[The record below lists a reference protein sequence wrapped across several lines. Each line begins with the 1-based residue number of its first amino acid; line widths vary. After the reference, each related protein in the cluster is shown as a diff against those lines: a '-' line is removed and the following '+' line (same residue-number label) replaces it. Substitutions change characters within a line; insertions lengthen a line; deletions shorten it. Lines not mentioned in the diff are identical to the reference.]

1 MIYFIYIVWKG
12 TIESIIEAA
21 LRNIHMEEKTP
32 IEIYM
37 AHSNSAYVHGRY
49 LEEVLSIIE
58 SKRS

>member
-32 IEIYM
+32 
-37 AHSNSAYVHGRY
+37 N
-49 LEEVLSIIE
+49 
-58 SKRS
+58 